1 MVIFIWIV
9 LLHIGS
15 SEVCDRHSLRSHK
28 ALETKKDNSFH
39 STITVDKQVNQQI
52 SNRLR
57 EDVEFLCN
65 HDLMDYSILVGIR
78 NVQME
83 VRNTLVFIS
92 PLILSYSFMIN
103 RTYSPQIPYGTRL
116 IEGPGIFYLGIID
129 YLQKYTFKKKLERFW
144 KCFFRCADRDGIS
157 DVPPLN
163 YRNRILERVV
173 GNVNC
178 LLLVLIL

>member
-9 LLHIGS
+9 LLHVGS

-65 HDLMDYSILVGIR
+65 HDLMDYSILVGMRKSHQIILFSR
-78 NVQME
+78 NFLK
-83 VRNTLVFIS
+83 N
-92 PLILSYSFMIN
+92 
-103 RTYSPQIPYGTRL
+103 L
-116 IEGPGIFYLGIID
+116 IER
-129 YLQKYTFKKKLERFW
+129 E
-144 KCFFRCADRDGIS
+144 
-157 DVPPLN
+157 
-163 YRNRILERVV
+163 
-173 GNVNC
+173 
-178 LLLVLIL
+178 